1 MAGSTTK
8 NRNYDLVTQHSPIE
22 LYNMYDLKTLKM
34 IFETIKESHLT
45 DQYLEKCKQDFKKKV
60 LYDRM
65 NSFWKEFDYD
75 VKLADQH
82 STAEMKSISIKVF
95 NKINHLFTKISE
107 WIQCPIFELIFQS
120 DHVALDKFRS
130 LLKVYIRAAF
140 EWEIHSS
147 FYHCLFI
154 AYSYGFKV
162 SINLKNRLNA
172 SAKEGSLDQTLAE
185 SWCDLC
191 TSASLENLNIIG
203 NDQSME
209 VEQRSG
215 KLEQSASSSVK
226 CSCKKTMEQFIQM
239 NKQLRE
245 LNLLKIIANDA
256 ISSTVHT
263 HIEKYIE
270 ENCKNNLEVSWLERL
285 EAWVE
290 EIVIEWLKV
299 IYGDTDQTS
308 AGAVNSRDRLIH
320 FIYETY
326 GQIRI
331 GQMFDIIIEYP
342 ESEAALK
349 DLKYCIGKCTG
360 YREKVIDSLKESFEM
375 RLLHPGVATNDILT
389 AYIQAIRAL
398 RILDSSGVIL
408 ELVCDS
414 VKKYLISRDDTVR
427 CIITALTDENSELI
441 PELTKNTQPVDEGNQ
456 SDDEYICENWQNW
469 EPDPLDAEKLT
480 NSSRSLRTSDI
491 VSILVNI
498 YESKDMFCDEYQR
511 LLAQKFLSTF
521 ECNEENERR
530 YLELLTL
537 RFGESDLDA
546 CEVMLKDMNS
556 SKKLDTRI
564 NQGEISKYH
573 FNKFPIKCLTVSL
586 EFWPENLSMLSTEE
600 MNRYK
605 YSSDKDDSKK
615 MKLPD
620 IVQQAITSYTK
631 SFETINA
638 NRTMYWIYSLGQVE
652 LDLEFSED
660 KKISFTV
667 SPIQASIIWH
677 FQEKSTWSIN
687 ELSKKLS
694 VPSTTLRRKILF
706 WQNKGILKETKNDVF
721 TLVDEESN
729 DTSSMDTDLKCNYE
743 EEMLDM
749 DNSEDKKYLASS
761 FY

>member
-1 MAGSTTK
+1 MASTSK
-8 NRNYDLVTQHSPIE
+8 NRNYELVTQHSPIE
-22 LYNMYDLKTLKM
+22 LYNMYDLKTLKAM
-34 IFETIKESHLT
+34 FEDIKKSQLI

-82 STAEMKSISIKVF
+82 NTAEMKSISIKVF
-95 NKINHLFTKISE
+95 NKINHLFTKIAE
-107 WIQCPIFELIFQS
+107 WIQCEIFKLIFQN
-120 DHVALDKFRS
+120 DPQGLERFRS

-147 FYHCLFI
+147 FYHCLFV

-172 SAKEGSLDQTLAE
+172 KDDSLEQTFNE
-185 SWCDLC
+185 TWCDLC
-191 TSASLENLNIIG
+191 TSGSLENLNIVG

-209 VEQRSG
+209 IERGGG
-215 KLEQSASSSVK
+215 KLEQSVGMK
-226 CSCKKTMEQFIQM
+226 CSCKKTMEQFTQM

-285 EAWVE
+285 ESWVE

-331 GQMFDIIIEYP
+331 EQMFDIIIEYP

-414 VKKYLISRDDTVR
+414 VKKYLISREDTVR

-556 SKKLDTRI
+556 SKKLDNRI

-573 FNKFPIKCLTVSL
+573 FSKFPIKCLTVSL
-586 EFWPENLSMLSTEE
+586 EFWPENLSMLSAEE

-667 SPIQASIIWH
+667 SPVQASIIWH

-706 WQNKGILKETKNDVF
+706 WQNKGILKETRNDVF

-729 DTSSMDTDLKCNYE
+729 ETSSMDTDLKCNYE

-749 DNSEDKKYLASS
+749 DNSEEDKKYLSTS

>member
-1 MAGSTTK
+1 MVSTTK
-8 NRNYDLVTQHSPIE
+8 NRNYDLVTQHSPTE
-22 LYNMYDLKTLKM
+22 LYNMYDLKTLKAM
-34 IFETIKESHLT
+34 FEDIRESQLI

-95 NKINHLFTKISE
+95 NKINHLFTKIAE
-107 WIQCPIFELIFQS
+107 WIQCKIFELIFQGEPQ
-120 DHVALDKFRS
+120 ALDRFRG

-147 FYHCLFI
+147 FYHCLFV

-172 SAKEGSLDQTLAE
+172 SAKQDDSLEQTFGE

-191 TSASLENLNIIG
+191 TSGSLENLNIIG

-209 VEQRSG
+209 IERGG
-215 KLEQSASSSVK
+215 KLELSVGSAVK
-226 CSCKKTMEQFIQM
+226 CTCKKTMEHFTQM

-263 HIEKYIE
+263 HIERYIE

-285 EAWVE
+285 ESWVE

-331 GQMFDIIIEYP
+331 EQMFDIIIEYP

-414 VKKYLISRDDTVR
+414 VKKYLISREDTVR

-556 SKKLDTRI
+556 SKKLDNRI

-573 FNKFPIKCLTVSL
+573 FSKFPIKCLTVSL
-586 EFWPENLSMLSTEE
+586 EFWPENLSMLSAEE

-706 WQNKGILKETKNDVF
+706 WQNKGVLKETKNDVF

-729 DTSSMDTDLKCNYE
+729 ETASMDYLKCNDE
-743 EEMLDM
+743 EEMLDL
-749 DNSEDKKYLASS
+749 DNSEEDKKYLATS

>member
-1 MAGSTTK
+1 MATTTAK
-8 NRNYDLVTQHSPIE
+8 NRNLELATQHSPTE
-22 LYNMYDLKTLKM
+22 LFTMYDLKTLKIM
-34 IFETIKESHLT
+34 FENINESKLT
-45 DQYLEKCKQDFKKKV
+45 EQYLEKCKQDFKKKV
-60 LYDRM
+60 LNEKM
-65 NSFWKEFDYD
+65 SSFWKEFDYD
-75 VKLADQH
+75 PNKLADQQNN
-82 STAEMKSISIKVF
+82 TEMKNISIKVF
-95 NKINHLFTKISE
+95 HKINQLFTKISE
-107 WIQCPIFELIFQS
+107 WIQCPIFELVFKD
-120 DHVALDKFRS
+120 DHTGLERFRN

-140 EWEIHSS
+140 EWEIHRS
-147 FYHCLFI
+147 FHHCLFI
-154 AYSYGFKV
+154 AYSYGFKL
-162 SINLKNRLNA
+162 SMSLKNKLNN
-172 SAKEGSLDQTLAE
+172 SNSKQDHER
-185 SWCDLC
+185 WCDLC
-191 TSASLENLNIIG
+191 TSSSLENLNIIG
-203 NDQSME
+203 NDDSME
-209 VEQRSG
+209 IEQR
-215 KLEQSASSSVK
+215 KEQQSFK
-226 CSCKKTMEQFIQM
+226 CSCKKTMEHFIQM

-256 ISSTVHT
+256 ILSTVHS
-263 HIEKYIE
+263 HIEKYIK
-270 ENCKNNLEVSWLERL
+270 ENCESNLEISWLDRL
-285 EAWVE
+285 EVWVE

-299 IYGDTDQTS
+299 IYGDQIP
-308 AGAVNSRDRLIH
+308 AIANNSKDRLTH

-331 GQMFDIIIEYP
+331 KQMFDIIIEYP
-342 ESEAALK
+342 DSEAALK
-349 DLKYCIGKCTG
+349 DLKYCIEKCTG
-360 YREKVIDSLKESFEM
+360 YREKVIDSLKASFEI

-398 RILDSSGVIL
+398 RILDQSGVIL

-441 PELTKNTQPVDEGNQ
+441 PELTKNTRQPVDEGNQ
-456 SDDEYICENWQNW
+456 SDDEYICEHWEDWQ
-469 EPDPLDAEKLT
+469 PDPLDAGKLT

-498 YESKDMFCDEYQR
+498 YESKDLFVQEYQR

-546 CEVMLKDMNS
+546 CEVMLKDMNQ

-564 NQGEISKYH
+564 NMGEISKHY

-586 EFWPENLSMLSTEE
+586 EFWPENLSMLSEEE
-600 MNRYK
+600 MNK
-605 YSSDKDDSKK
+605 YRHSSDKDDSNK

-620 IVQQAITSYTK
+620 IVQQAISSYTK
-631 SFETINA
+631 CFETINA

-667 SPIQASIIWH
+667 SPIQASIIWN

-721 TLVDEESN
+721 TLVDDEQSN
-729 DTSSMDTDLKCNYE
+729 ETSNSSKMDTDLKCNYE
-743 EEMLDM
+743 DEMLDI
-749 DNSEDKKYLASS
+749 DDDDDEASEKRLAQ

>member
-1 MAGSTTK
+1 MVTTK
-8 NRNYDLVTQHSPIE
+8 NRNWELATQHSPIE
-22 LYNMYDLKTLKM
+22 LYNMYDRRTLKV
-34 IFETIKESHLT
+34 IFDNIRESHLT
-45 DQYLEKCKQDFKKKV
+45 DQYLKKCKQDFKKKV
-60 LYDRM
+60 LNEKM

-75 VKLADQH
+75 SVKLVDH
-82 STAEMKSISIKVF
+82 SNNTEMKNISIKVF

-107 WIQCPIFELIFQS
+107 WIQCPIFELIFQN
-120 DHVALDKFRS
+120 DFQGLDKFRN
-130 LLKVYIRAAF
+130 LLKVFIRAAF
-140 EWEIHSS
+140 EWEIHHS

-154 AYSYGFKV
+154 AYSYGFKL
-162 SINLKNRLNA
+162 SMSLRNRLNT
-172 SAKEGSLDQTLAE
+172 SGKPDLDQAHNE
-185 SWCDLC
+185 RWCDLC
-191 TSASLENLNIIG
+191 TSSSLENLNIIG
-203 NDQSME
+203 NDDSME
-209 VEQRSG
+209 IERKEAAAVM
-215 KLEQSASSSVK
+215 K
-226 CSCKKTMEQFIQM
+226 CSCKKTMEHFTQM

-256 ISSTVHT
+256 ILSTVHS
-263 HIEKYIE
+263 HIEKYIK
-270 ENCKNNLEVSWLERL
+270 ENCKNNLEISWLERL
-285 EAWVE
+285 ESWVE

-299 IYGDTDQTS
+299 IYGDTDQIS
-308 AGAVNSRDRLIH
+308 VVANNSKDRLTH

-331 GQMFDIIIEYP
+331 EQMFDIIIEYP
-342 ESEAALK
+342 DSEAALK
-349 DLKYCIGKCTG
+349 DLKYCIEKCTG
-360 YREKVIDSLKESFEM
+360 YREKVIDSLKGSFEI

-398 RILDSSGVIL
+398 RILDQSGVIL

-456 SDDEYICENWQNW
+456 SDDEYICEHWEDWQ
-469 EPDPLDAEKLT
+469 PDPLDAGKLT

-498 YESKDMFCDEYQR
+498 YESKDLFVQEYQR

-564 NQGEISKYH
+564 NMGEISKYY

-586 EFWPENLSMLSTEE
+586 EFWPENLSMLSEEE
-600 MNRYK
+600 MNKYR
-605 YSSDKDDSKK
+605 YSSDKDDSNK

-620 IVQQAITSYTK
+620 IVQQAISSYTK
-631 SFETINA
+631 CFETINA

-667 SPIQASIIWH
+667 SPIQASIIWN
-677 FQEKSTWSIN
+677 FQEKGTWSIN

-706 WQNKGILKETKNDVF
+706 WQNKGVLKETKNDIF
-721 TLVDEESN
+721 TLVDDEQSTESK
-729 DTSSMDTDLKCNYE
+729 MDTDLKCNYE
-743 EEMLDM
+743 EEMLDL
-749 DNSEDKKYLASS
+749 DDDEQDKKRLTK